1 MPPQSASN
9 FSPNSATSSG
19 RKDKARDNIN
29 NLRPVRSRK
38 DRPCDYCRRL
48 KHTCRILVRGQA
60 CTNCARTK
68 RACTFDEPPRNRHDS
83 KASKARRLEVVQS
96 ELPDVHYGTTIA
108 DAAMPM
114 ESPGDDAFIP
124 IFSQAAL
131 EQQTSAAVYADF
143 ESESSQQPLHSSL
156 AAIFDVEEIT
166 SPKDDNS
173 YYTSLDLE
181 NNGSEEHHYLGPGAL
196 MHLTLNTDQDELTNT
211 TWSNLLNP
219 QPQNAATTSTT
230 PHDLNKLSYRQ
241 VADPKKPVFFLREP
255 SRVYG
260 LSNASYEAE
269 RAWKTAYMGGS
280 FLDSTLSA
288 LPLINKIRLQASMYK
303 WHGAHP
309 FPHALLVG
317 ILAHSAVSIPALRNI
332 WKDLWAIVLNLLD
345 NEYRQPRL
353 QTLQLAIMDIWGRP
367 NQNPGGNHTA
377 ICRAIGAAQVLGLHK
392 DSSQWRLPRWER
404 STRKRIWWL
413 IYVADKWN
421 SLTYGRPSNI
431 PTETTVP
438 LPSALDNDVGGQSST
453 SSSSSII
460 SFILMC
466 RLTVILNSLLPI
478 LSDTSGESDKFIT
491 HRQAIMSAAVELD
504 ELERA
509 HLAEGDLGY
518 PGMGKSWCISRS
530 RFRGIAD
537 EDPLTA
543 SYRLCHLCLSV
554 RLASLSLDE
563 VLSGLIF
570 TMPFNSH
577 PRASPVSRHAVAVIT
592 KVVLFLESLD
602 EKECQGVWTPWSSSQ
617 LTHAMSLAL
626 RLFVRLSSLEPDTPR
641 FPACSELYNLIDR
654 FLTVLVTTEPT
665 WEVASDALGKVRI
678 LMASMPDLNGL
689 SELKV
694 KVGLGRYPI
703 PSQDDTTWS
712 DWLSLLGMEWLNNDG
727 LNTTL
732 AV

>member
-1 MPPQSASN
+1 MPPPSAKTLSS
-9 FSPNSATSSG
+9 SPSVTL
-19 RKDKARDNIN
+19 N

-68 RACTFDEPPRNRHDS
+68 RACTFEDPPRKRHAKPPTQLAEQQSDVTEVQHQHDPDGS
-83 KASKARRLEVVQS
+83 SSSSTRL
-96 ELPDVHYGTTIA
+96 
-108 DAAMPM
+108 MPN
-114 ESPGDDAFIP
+114 DDTANHDPFIP
-124 IFSQAAL
+124 VFSQTAF
-131 EQQTSAAVYADF
+131 EQQTSDAVYVGQVAL
-143 ESESSQQPLHSSL
+143 ESSQQPLHSSL
-156 AAIFDVEEIT
+156 AAIFEVEEI
-166 SPKDDNS
+166 SSDDNS

-196 MHLTLNTDQDELTNT
+196 MHLTLNVDQDDS
-211 TWSNLLNP
+211 TWSQFLNP
-219 QPQNAATTSTT
+219 QNTTT
-230 PHDLNKLSYRQ
+230 PSGTETSDLNKLSYRQ

-269 RAWKTAYMGGS
+269 KAWKTACEVLSYSQPGQGEHIS
-280 FLDSTLSA
+280 HQLIHIFLESTLSA
-288 LPLINKIRLQASMYK
+288 LPLINKVRLQASMYQ

-317 ILAHSAVSIPALRNI
+317 ILAHSAVSLPSLRTI

-421 SLTYGRPSNI
+421 SLTYGRPSNV

-438 LPSALDNDVGGQSST
+438 LPSSLDNDDGGQST
-453 SSSSSII
+453 TCQNPTI

-466 RLTVILNSLLPI
+466 RLTVILNTLLPI
-478 LSDTSGESDKFIT
+478 LSDASGESDKFST
-491 HRQAIMSAAVELD
+491 HRQAIMTAAMELE
-504 ELERA
+504 ELERL
-509 HLAEGDLGY
+509 HPFGGDAGSS
-518 PGMGKSWCISRS
+518 GM
-530 RFRGIAD
+530 
-537 EDPLTA
+537 
-543 SYRLCHLCLSV
+543 V

-563 VLSGLIF
+563 VLAGLVF
-570 TMPFNSH
+570 SMPFDSH
-577 PRASPVSRHAVAVIT
+577 PRAGPVARHIIAVIA
-592 KVVLFLESLD
+592 KLVLFLESLD
-602 EKECQGVWTPWSSSQ
+602 EEDCKGFWTPWSSSQ

-626 RLFVRLSSLEPDTPR
+626 RLFVRLSSSESDPPQPR
-641 FPACSELYNLIDR
+641 PQFPSSSDIFNLIDR
-654 FLTVLVTTEPT
+654 CLTVLTNTEAI
-665 WEVASDALGKVRI
+665 WEVASDALGKVRV
-678 LMASMPDLNGL
+678 LMASMPDLQGL
-689 SELKV
+689 SDLRMKI
-694 KVGLGRYPI
+694 GLGRYPV
-703 PSQDDTTWS
+703 PSQDDTMWS
-712 DWLSLLGMEWLNNDG
+712 DWLSLLGMEWLNDDG

-732 AV
+732 AA